1 MRTHS
6 GCHVW
11 VESLKGLG
19 PSEKSASEPRCA
31 RPHSATA
38 LIHPRGQR
46 AVPASPAAARGL
58 PAQARLP
65 AVLSPGCQSVFTS
78 TVFESLQ
85 PVTGDHQ
92 ISLTTGTELSFKLL
106 KK

>member
-31 RPHSATA
+31 RPHSAAA

-46 AVPASPAAARGL
+46 AVPASPAAGAGASGSGTSPSR
-58 PAQARLP
+58 AVSRL
-65 AVLSPGCQSVFTS
+65 SVCVHF
-78 TVFESLQ
+78 
-85 PVTGDHQ
+85 HC
-92 ISLTTGTELSFKLL
+92 I
-106 KK
+106 